1 MELDMAKPNARVD
14 VADVLR
20 GLAVMGIIILHS
32 IEHFNFY
39 QFPDS
44 SPFKW
49 MQFTDKAIWNG
60 LFFTFSG
67 KAYAVFAL
75 LFGFSFY
82 IQDDNQ
88 RRRGEDFRLR
98 FLWRLFILFVIGQ
111 FNAMF
116 FTGEIL
122 TMYAIIGIV
131 LVLFCRVNNKMLL
144 VLSTILLL
152 QPLDWGRIIYA
163 LCNTDYE
170 IGESL
175 ARYYFGVAYEV
186 QSNGSLGD
194 TIKMNLWE
202 GQLANMTW
210 ALEHG
215 RILQTA
221 GLFLLGLLVGRKK
234 LFIHTPENEWFW
246 IKALILGLICFFPLY
261 GINNMLPDY
270 ISRGAILVPLQ
281 LIISSLANLSFM
293 VILVT
298 GLLLVFYHVKD
309 KSFFMRFAPYGKMS
323 MTNYIGQSI
332 IGSLFFYHW
341 GFYLGQYMGIT
352 YSFLFGIALF
362 LSQWIFCIWWM
373 KNHKHGI
380 FEGIWKRLT
389 WIGSSRVPES
399 IWK

>member
-60 LFFTFSG
+60 LFFAFSG

-131 LVLFCRVNNKMLL
+131 LVLFCRVSNKTLL

-152 QPLDWGRIIYA
+152 QPLDWGKIIYA

-234 LFIHTPENEWFW
+234 LFIHTGERVVLDKGVNFRPY
-246 IKALILGLICFFPLY
+246 LLFP
-261 GINNMLPDY
+261 
-270 ISRGAILVPLQ
+270 
-281 LIISSLANLSFM
+281 
-293 VILVT
+293 
-298 GLLLVFYHVKD
+298 
-309 KSFFMRFAPYGKMS
+309 
-323 MTNYIGQSI
+323 SI
-332 IGSLFFYHW
+332 RY
-341 GFYLGQYMGIT
+341 
-352 YSFLFGIALF
+352 
-362 LSQWIFCIWWM
+362 
-373 KNHKHGI
+373 
-380 FEGIWKRLT
+380 
-389 WIGSSRVPES
+389 
-399 IWK
+399 